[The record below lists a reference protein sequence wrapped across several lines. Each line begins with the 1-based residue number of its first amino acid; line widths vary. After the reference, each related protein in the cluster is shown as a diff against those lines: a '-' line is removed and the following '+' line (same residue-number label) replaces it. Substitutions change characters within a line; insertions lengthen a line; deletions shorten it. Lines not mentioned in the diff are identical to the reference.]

1 MSRILDSQT
10 TSPNGD
16 NRFKI
21 LNHYFSNTTIWFYF
35 ARTHFNTLNDI
46 KHMNETLLN
55 ALLFYG
61 ELEGSKCMIGLN
73 LLNSV
78 LGVILLLILNVKGV
92 TPNAL

>member
-1 MSRILDSQT
+1 
-10 TSPNGD
+10 
-16 NRFKI
+16 
-21 LNHYFSNTTIWFYF
+21 
-35 ARTHFNTLNDI
+35 
-46 KHMNETLLN
+46 MNEILLN

-78 LGVILLLILNVKGV
+78 LGAILLLILNVKGV

>member
-1 MSRILDSQT
+1 
-10 TSPNGD
+10 
-16 NRFKI
+16 
-21 LNHYFSNTTIWFYF
+21 
-35 ARTHFNTLNDI
+35 
-46 KHMNETLLN
+46 MNETLLN

-78 LGVILLLILNVKGV
+78 LGVILLLILNVKGA